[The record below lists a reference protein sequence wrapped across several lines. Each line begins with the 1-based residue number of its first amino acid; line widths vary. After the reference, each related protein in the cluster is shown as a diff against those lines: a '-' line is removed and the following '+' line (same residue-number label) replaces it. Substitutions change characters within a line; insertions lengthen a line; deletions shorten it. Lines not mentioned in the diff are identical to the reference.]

1 MVRMY
6 PRARNGCLD
15 ACMVTWV
22 RLRSSKI
29 PLSTWHHRNEIEICF
44 LRALT
49 DVMQLCCFWCICC
62 LQIESRVHA
71 TKQQPDAALPEQ
83 HKQPN
88 KRGFESSDEL
98 GQQGHAYKMR
108 ARLVREENHL
118 IHTRACTH
126 PISTST
132 FERMSQHISIL
143 MKFTI
148 NTSSSM
154 CTCIAYLYNGQTL
167 ATNTGAFSVS
177 FETLKKQIFSVA
189 WTMCMTL
196 MLDGWMRG
204 PYVKYMLRIIYVESN
219 TTKWQR

>member
-1 MVRMY
+1 
-6 PRARNGCLD
+6 
-15 ACMVTWV
+15 
-22 RLRSSKI
+22 
-29 PLSTWHHRNEIEICF
+29 
-44 LRALT
+44 
-49 DVMQLCCFWCICC
+49 
-62 LQIESRVHA
+62 
-71 TKQQPDAALPEQ
+71 LPEQ

-98 GQQGHAYKMR
+98 GQRGHAYKMR

-167 ATNTGAFSVS
+167 ATNTGAFPVS
-177 FETLKKQIFSVA
+177 FETIFLKTNILRS
-189 WTMCMTL
+189 
-196 MLDGWMRG
+196 LD
-204 PYVKYMLRIIYVESN
+204 YVHDFDVGRMDERSIRKVYAAHYICRVKHYKMAKVKLSGGCNKHIMAIMHVLAKRYSN
-219 TTKWQR
+219 KHLVF